1 MSAVNATQ
9 APPILHLSSVVG
21 SPLRDSAHTL
31 YELASLRFT
40 VRR

>member
-1 MSAVNATQ
+1 VAEVPVRWAHREDSRV
-9 APPILHLSSVVG
+9 